1 LFVSRCVGDRC
12 DMTDSDE
19 DHDRNMRPDAE
30 DQGWSSI
37 DRVLGSQVIG
47 RSSDAKIDGFSWF
60 GFKTDGMNFSVYA
73 SKSAAT
79 VWWFGPQNYSNGFL
93 VRASKSNG
101 SRFIG
106 CATKPIEGGQCGTR
120 IEI

>member
-1 LFVSRCVGDRC
+1 
-12 DMTDSDE
+12 MTDSDE